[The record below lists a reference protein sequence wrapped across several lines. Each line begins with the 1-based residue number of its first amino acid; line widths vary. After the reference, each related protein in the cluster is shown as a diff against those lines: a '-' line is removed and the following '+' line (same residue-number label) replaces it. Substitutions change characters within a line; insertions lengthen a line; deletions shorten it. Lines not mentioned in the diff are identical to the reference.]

1 MKDVL
6 REIGMIAR
14 SLDSISNIEF
24 KQYDLTKGQYLY
36 LVRICEHPGI
46 IQEKLSEMIKVD
58 RTTTARAI
66 KKLEMNGFID
76 RREDQYN
83 KKIKKLFPTEKG
95 SNVYPLI
102 KRENDYSNLV
112 ALSGFS
118 ASEVEVMFEFIQR
131 VRHNVEKDWEF
142 VKKGNKRH
150 Y

>member
-83 KKIKKLFPTEKG
+83 KKSKNCFQRRKG
-95 SNVYPLI
+95 AMCIL
-102 KRENDYSNLV
+102 
-112 ALSGFS
+112 
-118 ASEVEVMFEFIQR
+118 
-131 VRHNVEKDWEF
+131 
-142 VKKGNKRH
+142 
-150 Y
+150 